1 MKKNINKYFINGE
14 RLWNSLIEMSKIG
27 PGICG
32 GNNRQ
37 ALTDED
43 AKARDLLKKWCK
55 AEDLKIGIDKIGTMF
70 ARRDGIDPSLHSVLI
85 GSHLDTQPA
94 GGKYDGVLGTLAGL
108 EIIRTLNDQK
118 INTLHSIELVNWTN
132 EEGCRFAPPMLGSG
146 VFAGVHDLDWAYKI
160 KDSNGKSLLN
170 ELERIGWKGDEEI
183 GIRKIAA
190 FFELH
195 IEQGPVLE
203 DDNIDIGV
211 VTHAQG
217 LNWLKVTLIG
227 KEAHAGSTP
236 MTKRINAGLG
246 MAKITQLVNEIALS
260 YSPNA
265 VGTVGY
271 CDMYP
276 NSHNTIPGKAVFS
289 IDFRHPKKQI
299 INEMENKLREGA
311 SNICNEIGLKINIE
325 NISKFDPVAFDNNC
339 VKAIRQA
346 AKRLDYS
353 YLDIVSGAV
362 HDACRISKVAPT
374 AMIMCPCVD
383 GLSHNEA
390 EKINIEWSTSGANVL
405 LNAVLDIAGVC

>member
-1 MKKNINKYFINGE
+1 MEKNINKYFINGE

-70 ARRDGIDPSLHSVLI
+70 ARRDGTDPSLHSVLI

-160 KDSNGKSLLN
+160 KDSDGKSLLN
-170 ELERIGWKGDEEI
+170 ELERIGWKGDEEV

-246 MAKITQLVNEIALS
+246 MAKITQFVNELALS
-260 YSPNA
+260 YSSNA
-265 VGTVGY
+265 VGRVGY
-271 CDMYP
+271 CDIYP
-276 NSHNTIPGKAVFS
+276 ISHNTIPGKAVFS

-311 SNICNEIGLKINIE
+311 SKICNEIGLKINIE
-325 NISKFDPVAFDNNC
+325 NISKFDPVAFDDNC